1 MIITTSLRENE
12 ELIARSQALAL
23 DLGADYQPRRKLS
36 LAKCLERFGPFYLLY
51 KDRLSFINSDASEL
65 TFHPDTAALRIKA
78 PHDALVSL
86 LGKSPKT
93 ILDTTMGLASDSL
106 VMAAVGNQ
114 VTALESQDVIFQV
127 VSRGLASYQTD
138 DKQLEKAMR
147 SIKAIKSDSLSFLKA
162 QADNSFDI
170 IYADPMFSETIKE
183 SENLEAIKPLANG
196 SRLTEE
202 WLNEAKRVARE
213 KIIIKAHFRDTVFE
227 ELGFERQVRPNQKLH
242 YGVLELI
249 DRES

>member
-12 ELIARSQALAL
+12 SLIARAQELAHE
-23 DLGADYQPRRKLS
+23 LGADYHPRRKLS

-86 LGKSPKT
+86 LGKTPKA

-106 VMAAVGNQ
+106 VMAAAGNQ

-127 VSRGLASYQTD
+127 VSRGLATYQTD

-147 SIKAIKSDSLSFLKA
+147 SIQAIKSDSLSFLKS
-162 QADNSFDI
+162 QADHSFDI

-183 SENLEAIKPLANG
+183 SENLQAIKPLANG

-202 WLNEAKRVARE
+202 WLKEAKRVARE
-213 KIIIKAHFRDTVFE
+213 KIIIKAHFRDTV
-227 ELGFERQVRPNQKLH
+227 LKNL
-242 YGVLELI
+242 VLNARFGPI
-249 DRES
+249 KSCIMVSWM

>member
-1 MIITTSLRENE
+1 
-12 ELIARSQALAL
+12 
-23 DLGADYQPRRKLS
+23 
-36 LAKCLERFGPFYLLY
+36 
-51 KDRLSFINSDASEL
+51 
-65 TFHPDTAALRIKA
+65 
-78 PHDALVSL
+78 
-86 LGKSPKT
+86 
-93 ILDTTMGLASDSL
+93 MGLASDSL
-106 VMAAVGNQ
+106 VIAAAGNQ

-127 VSRGLASYQTD
+127 VSRGLATYQTD

-147 SIKAIKSDSLSFLKA
+147 SIKAIKSDSLSFLKS

-196 SRLTEE
+196 SRLTRE

-249 DRES
+249 DRKS

>member
-12 ELIARSQALAL
+12 DLIARAKAFTL

-65 TFHPDTAALRIKA
+65 TFHPDTAVLRIKA

-86 LGKSPKT
+86 LGKSPKS

-106 VMAAVGNQ
+106 VMAAAGNK
-114 VTALESQDVIFQV
+114 VTALESQEVIFQV
-127 VSRGLASYQTD
+127 VSRGLTSYQTD
-138 DKQLEKAMR
+138 NQQLEKAMR
-147 SIKAIKSDSLSFLKA
+147 SIKAIKSDSLSFL
-162 QADNSFDI
+162 QSQTDNSFDI

-183 SENLEAIKPLANG
+183 SENLHAIKPLANG
-196 SRLTEE
+196 SHLTWE
-202 WLNEAKRVARE
+202 WIEEAKRVARE

-227 ELGFERQVRPNQKLH
+227 SFGFERQVRPNQKLH

-249 DRES
+249 DTES

>member
-23 DLGADYQPRRKLS
+23 DLGADYQPRCKLS

-51 KDRLSFINSDASEL
+51 KDRLSFINANASEL

-78 PHDALVSL
+78 PHDVLVSL

-202 WLNEAKRVARE
+202 WLNEAKRVAKER
-213 KIIIKAHFRDTVFE
+213 IIIKAHFRDTVFE

>member
-12 ELIARSQALAL
+12 ALIARAQELAL
-23 DLGADYQPRRKLS
+23 ELGADYQPRRKLS
-36 LAKCLERFGPFYLLY
+36 LAKCLERCGPFYLLY
-51 KDRLSFINSDASEL
+51 KDRLSFVNADTSEL

-106 VMAAVGNQ
+106 VMAAAGNQ

-170 IYADPMFSETIKE
+170 IYADPMFSEIIKE

-202 WLNEAKRVARE
+202 WLKEAKRVARQ

-227 ELGFERQVRPNQKLH
+227 ELGFERQIRPNQKLH
-242 YGVLELI
+242 YGVMDLSEGH
-249 DRES
+249 

>member
-12 ELIARSQALAL
+12 ELIARSQALAH

-36 LAKCLERFGPFYLLY
+36 LAKCLEQFGPFYLLY
-51 KDRLSFINSDASEL
+51 KDGLSFINANASEL

-127 VSRGLASYQTD
+127 VSRGLDSYQTD

-147 SIKAIKSDSLSFLKA
+147 SIKAIKSDSLSFLKS

-202 WLNEAKRVARE
+202 WLNEAKRVARG

>member
-12 ELIARSQALAL
+12 TLIARAQELAHE
-23 DLGADYQPRRKLS
+23 LGVDYQPRRKLS
-36 LAKCLERFGPFYLLY
+36 LAKCLERFGAFYLLY
-51 KDRLSFINSDASEL
+51 KDRLSFVNADVSEL
-65 TFHPDTAALRIKA
+65 SFHPDTAVLRIKA
-78 PHDALVSL
+78 PHDALVNL
-86 LGKSPKT
+86 LGSSTKS

-106 VMAAVGNQ
+106 VMAAAGNK
-114 VTALESQDVIFQV
+114 VTALESQEVIFQV
-127 VSRGLASYQTD
+127 VSRGLATYQTD

-147 SIKAIKSDSLSFLKA
+147 SIKVIKSDSLSFLES
-162 QADNSFDI
+162 QADHSFDI

-183 SENLEAIKPLANG
+183 SENLQAIKPLANG

-227 ELGFERQVRPNQKLH
+227 ELGFERQIRPNQKLH
-242 YGVLELI
+242 YGVMDLSEGH
-249 DRES
+249 

>member
-12 ELIARSQALAL
+12 ELIARAQALAL
-23 DLGADYQPRRKLS
+23 DLGADYQPRSKLS

-51 KDRLSFINSDASEL
+51 KDRLSFINADASEL
-65 TFHPDTAALRIKA
+65 TFHPDTAALRYKA

-106 VMAAVGNQ
+106 VMAAAGNQ
-114 VTALESQDVIFQV
+114 VTALESQEVIFQV